1 MIQRIQSIYLLLAGI
16 IPAFTFMVPMARFYP
31 DAGEGYYTL
40 YGAAFRTVG
49 LDAYAG
55 APSRPWGMMLL
66 AAVMILVALCTIFCY
81 KNRKRQMRLAVVAI
95 IADIFYYV
103 LYGSYCYAF
112 SVNSGASY
120 AFQIGALLPLLC
132 ILLTWQARRCIRH
145 DEELVRAAD
154 RIR

>member
-16 IPAFTFMVPMARFYP
+16 IPAFTFMMPMARFYP
-31 DAGEGYYTL
+31 AAGEGYYTL
-40 YGAAFRTVG
+40 YGAAFHTVG

-66 AAVMILVALCTIFCY
+66 AAVMILITLCTIFCY
-81 KNRKRQMRLAVVAI
+81 KNRRKQIRLAGVAI
-95 IADIFYYV
+95 ISGIFYYV

-112 SVNSGASY
+112 AVNGGASY
-120 AFQIGALLPLLC
+120 TFQVGALLPLLSM
-132 ILLTWQARRCIRH
+132 LLTWQARRCIRR

>member
-40 YGAAFRTVG
+40 YGAAFHTVG

-66 AAVMILVALCTIFCY
+66 VAVMILVALCTIFCY
-81 KNRKRQMRLAVVAI
+81 KNRKKQMRLAVVAI